1 MPENIITIQN
11 FSKRFGDNE
20 VISNLSFNVHDGEV
34 FALLGANGSG
44 KTTAIRCLL
53 GILEPTKGT
62 LRIKGKQYGPEMS
75 EMVGYLPEERGLY
88 VSESVIDTMVYLG
101 ELKGLSKELARTWS
115 YEYLERVGLPDKAK
129 MKIKKLSSGQQQKIQ
144 LGITIINDPKLLV
157 LDEPTSGLDPMNRTL
172 LMDILLDLKQKG
184 STIIFITHQMEEVE
198 KIADRLLM
206 IKDGKRELYGN
217 VTEVKSNFGENRI
230 NVDFQGAFPVNKALY
245 QASINTNTAV
255 LVPNEDISSDE
266 ILRYLSGQDISI
278 KKYEVALPSL
288 HEIFIKISKKDGE

>member
-1 MPENIITIQN
+1 MPESIITVKN

-20 VISNLSFNVHDGEV
+20 VVSDLSFNVHDGEV

-44 KTTAIRCLL
+44 KTTTIRCLL
-53 GILEPTKGT
+53 GILDPTKGT
-62 LRIKGKQYGPEMS
+62 LHIQGKQYGPEMS

-88 VSESVIDTMVYLG
+88 VAESVIDTMVYLG
-101 ELKGLSKELARTWS
+101 ELKGLSKESARIWS

-144 LGITIINDPKLLV
+144 LGITIINSPKLLI

-206 IKDGKRELYGN
+206 IKNGKRELYGG
-217 VTEVKSNFGENRI
+217 VTEVKSSFGEDRI
-230 NVDFQGAFPVNKALY
+230 NIDFQGTFPVNKAFY
-245 QASINTNTAV
+245 QASVSTNTAE
-255 LVPNEDISSDE
+255 LMPNKGVSSDE

-288 HEIFIKISKKDGE
+288 HEIFIKISEKDGK

>member
-1 MPENIITIQN
+1 MPESIITVKN
-11 FSKRFGDNE
+11 FSKRFSDNE
-20 VISNLSFNVHDGEV
+20 VVSDLSFNVHDGEV

-44 KTTAIRCLL
+44 KTTTIRCLL
-53 GILEPTKGT
+53 GILDPTKGT
-62 LRIKGKQYGPEMS
+62 LHIQGKQYGPEMS

-101 ELKGLSKELARTWS
+101 ELKGLSKESARTWS

-144 LGITIINDPKLLV
+144 LGITIINSPKLLI

-206 IKDGKRELYGN
+206 IKNGN
-217 VTEVKSNFGENRI
+217 
-230 NVDFQGAFPVNKALY
+230 PVNKAFY
-245 QASINTNTAV
+245 QASVSTNTAE
-255 LVPNEDISSDE
+255 LMPNKGVSSDE

-288 HEIFIKISKKDGE
+288 HEIFIKISKKDEK